1 MLMFVVNRIVISLDV
16 STGETKIM
24 SIMILPLKDKENVGL
39 AMQLLLF
46 LPLKLELE
54 LNRICRILLTCQLKT
69 QLHVQTTIKDVMEDI
84 QF

>member
-1 MLMFVVNRIVISLDV
+1 MLMFVVRQIVVSLNV
-16 STGETKIM
+16 STGETRKM
-24 SIMILPLKDKENVGL
+24 SIMILPSKDKENVGL

-46 LPLKLELE
+46 LPLKPELE

-69 QLHVQTTIKDVMEDI
+69 QLHVRTTIKDVMEDI